1 MPEEEQ
7 QMDYNPQEVKKLEAK
22 YKNQRNATNNAQAL
36 KTAVDVASKSQDPYV
51 GGIAKAVKAADKV
64 TGGAVTNL
72 GGKAMNLGMKTAP
85 LGGLAQWGLNKLG
98 ESGMTNRIG
107 SALNKKNNSTP
118 TRAKSNMKSN
128 AVAEGKDDSFLNRR
142 EVEDKTS
149 DGGEV
154 GLKATAK
161 VLKIGLIAFA
171 PVMVVVVFMCLFV
184 AASQTYLS
192 VIGIGNADEVSDND
206 ADTQIR
212 ENGSEGLDE
221 EIKDPEPV
229 SVDSSIFDGDIYLAS
244 NECFD
249 GLPQKFNK
257 NNFVA
262 NTRSREYNE
271 ADLKDLEDYY
281 SDINGYE
288 GYNMDTVY
296 KFFFKLLYIQRRY
309 EKDYGI
315 GNNIG
320 EKKLD
325 TALIM
330 SVLSLQSENKS
341 EVFISNVKD
350 YKINSK
356 TDGEKENYKYFK
368 YDHDWSNYKS
378 TKDDS
383 SHDIEVL
390 AQGMVKKTSDSG
402 CSDTID
408 GACYE
413 LVSDSEYKEFL
424 KGFLEK
430 KYFLNPAGIE
440 ILPSIPGSNVPGTPS
455 NPSEQPTLPT
465 TPAQGNF
472 RNWTQCGQSWSD
484 KKVGS
489 SGKTMCKIGCLIV
502 SVTMQI
508 ARSRTITLESPIDPG
523 IALDYYKFTKSGGL
537 YWNSPS
543 NLAPNFKYHTA
554 INLAGMSKESIAKKL
569 SSYDSSKYYM
579 VLAVSKKNRKSVHH
593 YVALDYVDTSTN
605 KIYIMDPSSTKQTDL
620 YEYYKVYKAH
630 IYEKK
635 D

>member
-1 MPEEEQ
+1 MPENNE
-7 QMDYNPQEVKKLEAK
+7 NLERKDEAMLS
-22 YKNQRNATNNAQAL
+22 NAEMQRRRNVANNTNNIRNAA
-36 KTAVDVASKSQDPYV
+36 DVASKSVNPY
-51 GGIAKAVKAADKV
+51 AKATGTAVKVADKLSNGK
-64 TGGAVTNL
+64 TSEKL
-72 GGKAMNLGMKTAP
+72 GKTLNTVSKLSPQGRLLQKFSNKMSESGTSNRISNALGKKKKSP
-85 LGGLAQWGLNKLG
+85 LGL
-98 ESGMTNRIG
+98 IG
-107 SALNKKNNSTP
+107 A
-118 TRAKSNMKSN
+118 NMKSN

-171 PVMVVVVFMCLFV
+171 PVMIVVVFMCLFV

-229 SVDSSIFDGDIYLAS
+229 SVDSSIFDGDIYLVS